1 MTRKHF
7 ELIAQALGEAISEE
21 RTLYPHHK
29 HSNGEPME
37 SARRDMARMAEGA
50 AHAAWTVM
58 EALES
63 TNDLFDR
70 DRFWQAVGKA
80 EKARSDEK
88 IERGISLAPISWNR
102 R

>member
-21 RTLYPHHK
+21 RTLYAHHWRD
-29 HSNGEPME
+29 GEPME
-37 SARRDMARMAEGA
+37 SARRDRARMAEGA
-50 AHAAWTVM
+50 AHAAWMVM

-80 EKARSDEK
+80 EKDCSDEK
-88 IERGISLAPISWNR
+88 IERGIRLAPISWGR